1 MAEYLVTFNRS
12 AEKELDSLDATTIG
26 RIVPKID
33 ALAKEPRP
41 HGCRK
46 LHGEKY
52 MWRIRIGD
60 YRVIYTIN
68 DAEHTIDIT
77 GVRHRS
83 KAYE

>member
-1 MAEYLVTFNRS
+1 MAEYLITFNRS
-12 AEKELDSLDATTIG
+12 AEKELDFLDATLIR

-33 ALAKEPRP
+33 ALVKEPRP

-46 LHGEKY
+46 LHGEKS

-68 DAEHTIDIT
+68 DAEHIVDIT

>member
-1 MAEYLVTFNRS
+1 MAEYLVRFNRS
-12 AEKELDSLDATTIG
+12 AEKELDSLDAG
-26 RIVPKID
+26 LVRRIFPKIE
-33 ALAKEPRP
+33 ALGNEPRP

-52 MWRIRIGD
+52 IWRIRTGD
-60 YRVIYTIN
+60 YRVIYSIN
-68 DAEHTIDIT
+68 DAERTIEIT

>member
-1 MAEYLVTFNRS
+1 MAEYLITFNRS
-12 AEKELDSLDATTIG
+12 AEKELDSLDATLIR

-46 LHGEKY
+46 LHGEKE

-60 YRVIYTIN
+60 YRVIYIIN
-68 DAEHTIDIT
+68 DAEHNVDIT

>member
-1 MAEYLVTFNRS
+1 MAEYLITFNRS
-12 AEKELDSLDATTIG
+12 AEKELDSLDATLIR

-46 LHGEKY
+46 LHGEKD

-68 DAEHTIDIT
+68 DAERTIDIT

>member
-1 MAEYLVTFNRS
+1 MAEYLVRFNRS
-12 AEKELDSLDATTIG
+12 AEKELDSFDAG
-26 RIVPKID
+26 LVRRIFSKIE
-33 ALAKEPRP
+33 ALGNEPRP

-60 YRVIYTIN
+60 YRVIYSIN
-68 DAEHTIDIT
+68 DAERTIEIT

>member
-1 MAEYLVTFNRS
+1 MAEYIVTFNRS
-12 AEKELDSLDATTIG
+12 AEKELDSLDVTLIR

-46 LHGEKY
+46 LHGEKD

-68 DAEHTIDIT
+68 DAEHIVDIT

>member
-1 MAEYLVTFNRS
+1 MAEYLITFNRS
-12 AEKELDSLDATTIG
+12 AEKELDSLDATLIR

-46 LHGEKY
+46 LHGEKE

-68 DAEHTIDIT
+68 DAERTIDIT

>member
-12 AEKELDSLDATTIG
+12 AEKELDSLDATLIR
-26 RIVPKID
+26 RIVTKID

-60 YRVIYTIN
+60 YRVIYIIN